1 MSHKLSHEQ
10 ASQEMQ
16 NAGLTPLE
24 PYPGNKAK
32 WLCKCNSCGSEVSPS
47 LGSVRTN
54 GGGCRKCGSERSARL
69 RRKPTDEVIRFMVS
83 AGVEP
88 ISEYPGSNSPWLCR
102 CIECNREITPR
113 YSNIQKGHAPCVYCA
128 RKKVHPDDAMKLM
141 QENGL
146 LPLVEY
152 PGANTPW
159 RSKCLNCGDSVSP
172 MYSSIRNGQGGCKR
186 CGYKVNSQKQLG
198 DEQEAIDSMI
208 SQNLTPLEPYRG
220 AAKPWRSRCSVCGEE
235 VKPTLSSI
243 RSGHGCAVCAKKQV
257 VPRKAIELMIERN
270 LKPLEDFPGSAKK
283 WKCECLLCGNLVNPK
298 YTDIQSGDG
307 GCKYC
312 GGHFVEPETA
322 VQLMKSQ
329 GLIPQA
335 PYVRAMDKWH
345 CKCAICN
352 RSVYTTYNTVKT
364 NKSGCAYCA
373 KKKVDPDEAFSFMK
387 SAGVTPLVPYPGAQI
402 GWQSICNIC
411 NLEVFPFYSSVKH
424 TNANPCVFCAGK
436 KVDSESAFN
445 IMVAADLTPLETYA
459 RADAPWKCNCNK
471 CGRLVTPTYTSI
483 RIGQGGCKYCA
494 NKGLDYA
501 APAFLYLMVNPDL
514 GATKIGVG
522 NHKTRVNRIAE
533 HERFGWSLEKR
544 IELGTGDIAFAVEQA
559 TLLWIRDDL
568 GLKPCLTSKQMPQGG
583 YTETF
588 DTQSLDNS
596 LIWEKVL
603 SFVESQA
610 T

>member
-24 PYPGNKAK
+24 PYPGNKLK
-32 WLCKCNSCGSEVSPS
+32 WLCRCNSCGDEVTPS

-54 GGGCRKCGSERSARL
+54 GGGCKRCGIERSVNL
-69 RRKPTDEVIRFMVS
+69 RRNSKDEVIKYMIS

-102 CIECNREITPR
+102 CIKCNREVSPR
-113 YSNIQKGHAPCVYCA
+113 YSNVRGGSQPCAYCA
-128 RKKVHPDDAMKLM
+128 GTKVDPIEALEFMKS
-141 QENGL
+141 NGL
-146 LPLVEY
+146 SPMVPF
-152 PGANTPW
+152 PGSNSPW
-159 RSKCLNCGDSVSP
+159 TCECLKCGDQVAPRYAGIKS
-172 MYSSIRNGQGGCKR
+172 GQGGCKR
-186 CGYKVNSQKQLG
+186 CGIEINSKKQLG
-198 DEQEAIDSMI
+198 DEAEAVAFMVSR
-208 SQNLTPLEPYRG
+208 NLNPLEPYRG
-220 AAKPWRSRCSVCGEE
+220 AAKPWRCKCSVCGEE
-235 VKPTLSSI
+235 VKPTLASI
-243 RSGHGCAVCAKKQV
+243 KSGAGCAVCGKKQV
-257 VPRKAIELMIERN
+257 VPRKAIELMIESN

-283 WKCECLLCGNLVNPK
+283 WKCECLLCGNIVSPM
-298 YTDIQSGDG
+298 YTSVQSGEG

-312 GGHFVEPETA
+312 GGHFIEPETA

-329 GLIPQA
+329 GLIPQT
-335 PYVRAMDKWH
+335 PYVRAMEKWH
-345 CKCAICN
+345 CKCTTCK
-352 RSVYTTYNTVKT
+352 RDVYTTYNTVKT
-364 NKSGCAYCA
+364 NKSGCPYCA
-373 KKKVDPDEAFSFMK
+373 KKKVDPDEAFSFMR
-387 SAGVTPLVPYPGAQI
+387 SVGVTPLVAYPGAQI
-402 GWQSICNIC
+402 GWQSICNTC

-424 TNANPCVFCAGK
+424 VNANPCVFCAGK

-445 IMVAADLTPLETYA
+445 MMLAADLTPLEAYS
-459 RADAPWKCNCNK
+459 RSDAPWKCNCNK

-501 APAFLYLMVNPDL
+501 APAFLYLMVNLDL

-533 HERFGWSLEKR
+533 HERNGWKLEKR
-544 IELGTGDIAFAVEQA
+544 IELNTGDIAFAVEQA

-568 GLKPCLTSKQMPQGG
+568 GLKPCLTPKQMPQGG

-588 DTQSLDNS
+588 DTQSLENS
-596 LIWEKVL
+596 LVWEKVL
-603 SFVESQA
+603 SFVEVLA